1 MSTSSRPTKNSPYCL
16 LVEGSSDQHAIIHLM
31 KRHQYDWD
39 DAENMRPFVLSYDGL
54 ANLPK
59 AITAHK
65 AKQCLGIVVD
75 ADEHPEARWQELS
88 KELLPIV
95 EQQLPSQLDPAGL
108 IVKGREPN
116 QSVGVW
122 LMPNNCEKGALED
135 LVQELLPKQDCCWEL
150 AREQASAAK
159 GRYGRSSTP
168 HGFEL
173 KSQLHTWLAWQEEPG
188 MSFGQALNKKILSS
202 DSPTALLFME
212 WFLRLFPGKP
222 GGS

>member
-1 MSTSSRPTKNSPYCL
+1 MPTSSRPTKNSPYCL

-31 KRHQYDWD
+31 KRHPYDWD
-39 DAENMRPFVLSYDGL
+39 DAENTRPFVLSYDGL

-75 ADEHPEARWQELS
+75 ADEQPEARWQELS
-88 KELLPIV
+88 KELSPIM

-122 LMPNNCEKGALED
+122 LMPNNCEQGALED

-188 MSFGQALNKKILSS
+188 
-202 DSPTALLFME
+202 
-212 WFLRLFPGKP
+212 KP
-222 GGS
+222 LGLAISARYLDPHLPAADTFAGWLQRTFFAP